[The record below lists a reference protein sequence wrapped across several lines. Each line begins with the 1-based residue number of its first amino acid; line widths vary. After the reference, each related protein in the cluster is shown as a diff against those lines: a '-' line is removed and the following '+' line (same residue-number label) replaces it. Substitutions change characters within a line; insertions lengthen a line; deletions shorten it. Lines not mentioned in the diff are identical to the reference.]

1 MGGLIKMW
9 MVDSIWKIFLAC
21 VVNRREGEQIW
32 QHSTQTRR
40 QLGALLQ
47 QAKEKPLLTLDNVTP
62 DGYMVYLMVLW
73 HLSHGGRLSKSA
85 YGSKCLAFFHCFIC
99 TIGVEFL
106 RSFACSL
113 VTCLEVFI
121 GSYPTHNRTMKVQ
134 IKTAWK
140 LAWWVLDL
148 GNNWWC
154 SGSLLFSIFMEPC
167 LLI

>member
-47 QAKEKPLLTLDNVTP
+47 QAKKKPLLTPDNVTP
-62 DGYMVYLMVLW
+62 DGYMLYLMVLW
-73 HLSHGGRLSKSA
+73 HLWHGGRLSKSA
-85 YGSKCLAFFHCFIC
+85 YGSKCLAFFHLFHLHNRH
-99 TIGVEFL
+99 GFPVEFCL
-106 RSFACSL
+106 QLGNLFRSFYWQLPHQQQKNECTDQDSLKACL
-113 VTCLEVFI
+113 VGF
-121 GSYPTHNRTMKVQ
+121 GFRK
-134 IKTAWK
+134 
-140 LAWWVLDL
+140 
-148 GNNWWC
+148 NWWC
-154 SGSLLFSIFMEPC
+154 SCSLLFSIFMEPC